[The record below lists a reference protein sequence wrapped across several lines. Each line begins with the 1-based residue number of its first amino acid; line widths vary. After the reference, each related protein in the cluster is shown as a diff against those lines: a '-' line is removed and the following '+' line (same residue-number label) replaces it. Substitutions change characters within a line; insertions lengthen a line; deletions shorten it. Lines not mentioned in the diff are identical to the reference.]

1 MVSLSKGWIVRESG
15 WGQREKLVNDGK
27 QERPQVI

>member
-1 MVSLSKGWIVRESG
+1 MISLSKGWMVREAG
-15 WGQREKLVNDGK
+15 WGQREKLVSDAK